1 MTTTKRLALLST
13 AGESSSGEPA
23 ARERGAQPASQRK
36 PAALLSRWDRVV
48 PLLALVSA
56 GCQLLGQDPARCEQ
70 SAATVRQAI
79 SFKDFESARKWRDY
93 TWKVCDER
101 AVVATLDKE
110 IQDGEAAL
118 ATENQTKAHAT
129 QLAQQRINAAQ
140 AAWYAF
146 DASKPEAHTR
156 EALDAT
162 RQSAARLEEGLPPT
176 FAQKI
181 AAYNAAQYEKRLAAL
196 SR

>member
-1 MTTTKRLALLST
+1 VTTTKRLALLSS
-13 AGESSSGEPA
+13 AREISSGEPS
-23 ARERGAQPASQRK
+23 AREHGVRPA
-36 PAALLSRWDRVV
+36 SRWDRLV
-48 PLLALVSA
+48 PLLALMSA
-56 GCQLLGQDPARCEQ
+56 GCQLLGQDPARCDQ

-110 IQDGEAAL
+110 ILDGETAL
-118 ATENQTKAHAT
+118 AAEKQAKQQAA

-140 AAWYAF
+140 AAWFAF

-162 RQSAARLEEGLPPT
+162 RQSAARLEQGLPAE

-181 AAYNAAQYEKRLAAL
+181 AAYNSAQYEKRLAAL

>member
-1 MTTTKRLALLST
+1 VTTTKRRALLT

-23 ARERGAQPASQRK
+23 LCERGRSPRSH
-36 PAALLSRWDRVV
+36 WDRFVL
-48 PLLALVSA
+48 LLALVSA
-56 GCQLLGQDPARCEQ
+56 GCQLLGQDPARCDQ

-110 IQDGEAAL
+110 ILEGETAL
-118 ATENQTKAHAT
+118 AAENQAKAHAG

-146 DASKPEAHTR
+146 DGSKPEAHTR

-162 RQSAARLEEGLPPT
+162 RQSAARLEAGLPPE

>member
-1 MTTTKRLALLST
+1 VTTTKSLALLSI
-13 AGESSSGEPA
+13 AGETSSAEPSV
-23 ARERGAQPASQRK
+23 RERGLRPTSC
-36 PAALLSRWDRVV
+36 WGRVV

-110 IQDGEAAL
+110 ILDGETALTAEDQANARAA
-118 ATENQTKAHAT
+118 

-140 AAWYAF
+140 AAWLAF
-146 DASKPEAHTR
+146 DGSKPEAHTR
-156 EALDAT
+156 ESLDAT
-162 RQSAARLEEGLPPT
+162 RQSAARLVDGLPAE

-181 AAYNAAQYEKRLAAL
+181 AAYNSAQYEKRLAAL

>member
-1 MTTTKRLALLST
+1 VTTTKCPALPLKSVFP
-13 AGESSSGEPA
+13 GEMA
-23 ARERGAQPASQRK
+23 CL
-36 PAALLSRWDRVV
+36 AALVFV
-48 PLLALVSA
+48 TA
-56 GCQLLGQDPARCEQ
+56 GCQLLGKDPALCEQ

-93 TWKVCDER
+93 TWKACDER

-110 IQDGEAAL
+110 ILDGEAAL
-118 ATENQTKAHAT
+118 DAETKAHAAAQ
-129 QLAQQRINAAQ
+129 QLAKQRINAAQ

-146 DASKPEAHTR
+146 DRSKPEEHTP

-162 RQSAARLEEGLPPT
+162 RKSAKRLEEGLPPA
-176 FAQKI
+176 FAEKI

-196 SR
+196 GR

>member
-1 MTTTKRLALLST
+1 MTTTKRPALPLKRVFPRQMACLPALL
-13 AGESSSGEPA
+13 
-23 ARERGAQPASQRK
+23 
-36 PAALLSRWDRVV
+36 
-48 PLLALVSA
+48 LVSA

-70 SAATVRQAI
+70 SAATVRQAL

-110 IQDGEAAL
+110 ILDGEAAL
-118 ATENQTKAHAT
+118 DAETKANAQAQ
-129 QLAQQRINAAQ
+129 QLAKQRINAAQ
-140 AAWYAF
+140 SAWYAF
-146 DASKPEAHTR
+146 DRAKAEEHTP

-162 RQSAARLEEGLPPT
+162 RKSAKRLEEGLPPA
-176 FAQKI
+176 FAEKI

-196 SR
+196 GR

>member
-1 MTTTKRLALLST
+1 MTTTKRLALPST
-13 AGESSSGEPA
+13 ATETSSAEPSVCEDG
-23 ARERGAQPASQRK
+23 RRPA
-36 PAALLSRWDRVV
+36 SRWDRLV

-110 IQDGEAAL
+110 ILEGETAL
-118 ATENQTKAHAT
+118 AAENQTKARTA

-140 AAWYAF
+140 AAWLAF
-146 DASKPEAHTR
+146 DGTKPEAHTR
-156 EALDAT
+156 ESLDAT
-162 RQSAARLEEGLPPT
+162 RQSAARLEEGLPAE

>member
-1 MTTTKRLALLST
+1 MTTKRPTRPMIACLS
-13 AGESSSGEPA
+13 A
-23 ARERGAQPASQRK
+23 
-36 PAALLSRWDRVV
+36 WMI
-48 PLLALVSA
+48 VSA

-110 IQDGEAAL
+110 ILEGETAL
-118 ATENQTKAHAT
+118 DAETKAAK
-129 QLAQQRINAAQ
+129 QAQELAQKRINAAQ
-140 AAWYAF
+140 QAWYAY
-146 DASKPEAHTR
+146 DAGKSSEHTQ

-162 RQSAARLEEGLPPT
+162 RKSAKRLEEGLPP
-176 FAQKI
+176 AYAEKI
-181 AAYNAAQYEKRLAAL
+181 ASYNAAQYEKRLAAL

>member
-1 MTTTKRLALLST
+1 MTTKRPTRPMIACLS
-13 AGESSSGEPA
+13 A
-23 ARERGAQPASQRK
+23 
-36 PAALLSRWDRVV
+36 WMI
-48 PLLALVSA
+48 VSA

-70 SAATVRQAI
+70 SAATVRQAV

-110 IQDGEAAL
+110 ILDGEAAL
-118 ATENQTKAHAT
+118 DAETKAKAQAL
-129 QLAQQRINAAQ
+129 QLAKQRINAAQ

-146 DASKPEAHTR
+146 DRTSAEEHTQ

-162 RQSAARLEEGLPPT
+162 RKSAKRLEEGLPPQL
-176 FAQKI
+176 AEKI

-196 SR
+196 GR

>member
-13 AGESSSGEPA
+13 AREISSGEPSVC
-23 ARERGAQPASQRK
+23 ERGFRPESLWGR
-36 PAALLSRWDRVV
+36 LV

-56 GCQLLGQDPARCEQ
+56 GCQLLGQDPARCDQ

-101 AVVATLDKE
+101 AVVATLDNDILE
-110 IQDGEAAL
+110 GETAL
-118 ATENQTKAHAT
+118 ADENQTKARAA

-140 AAWYAF
+140 AAWLAF
-146 DASKPEAHTR
+146 DGSKPEAHTR
-156 EALDAT
+156 ESLDAT
-162 RQSAARLEEGLPPT
+162 RQSAARLEDGLPAE